1 MESSLWLIPLQDYAI
16 MLNLAAALEKEGIS
30 VFRFDFSGN
39 GESEGSFEY
48 GSYYR
53 GVDDLH
59 AVIRHF
65 SGENRVV
72 SAILGH
78 SKGGDVVLLYASKY
92 RDIRIVVNVSG
103 RCDTKRNLAERFGED
118 FMEKIK
124 KEGYIDVK
132 MGPFEFRL
140 TEEELMDHLNM
151 NMREHCRKIDTECR
165 VMTVHGSADDL
176 VPVEDASEFDE
187 IVPNHQLK
195 IIEGADHGYT
205 AHQTEL
211 ASAVVKFIKSALEE
225 GKVRIRFISSA
236 NRRICKPNST
246 TLRMAHS
253 HSAQN
258 PVIEQRRVIIPN
270 KHGEKLVGLLHEA
283 KSKEIVVLC
292 HGFRSRKDYNTMTN
306 LAAALEKEGIS
317 VFRFDF
323 AGNGESEGSFQ
334 YGNYYREADD
344 LHAVIQHFS
353 GENRVVSAIL
363 GHSKGGNV
371 VLLYAS
377 KYQDIRMV
385 INVSGRYDLK
395 RGIAERLGE
404 EFMETIKKDGY
415 IDVKN
420 NTGGVE
426 YRVTEEAL
434 MDRLGTDMREA
445 CLKIDKECRVLTVHG
460 SADEIIPLEDAL
472 EFAKIIP
479 NHQIHIIE
487 GANHGYTLHQTEL
500 ASAVVKFINSV
511 LEQDK
516 VAPK

>member
-1 MESSLWLIPLQDYAI
+1 
-16 MLNLAAALEKEGIS
+16 
-30 VFRFDFSGN
+30 
-39 GESEGSFEY
+39 
-48 GSYYR
+48 
-53 GVDDLH
+53 
-59 AVIRHF
+59 
-65 SGENRVV
+65 
-72 SAILGH
+72 
-78 SKGGDVVLLYASKY
+78 
-92 RDIRIVVNVSG
+92 
-103 RCDTKRNLAERFGED
+103 
-118 FMEKIK
+118 
-124 KEGYIDVK
+124 
-132 MGPFEFRL
+132 
-140 TEEELMDHLNM
+140 
-151 NMREHCRKIDTECR
+151 
-165 VMTVHGSADDL
+165 
-176 VPVEDASEFDE
+176 
-187 IVPNHQLK
+187 
-195 IIEGADHGYT
+195 
-205 AHQTEL
+205 
-211 ASAVVKFIKSALEE
+211 
-225 GKVRIRFISSA
+225 
-236 NRRICKPNST
+236 
-246 TLRMAHS
+246 MAHS
-253 HSAQN
+253 DSPQN
-258 PVIEQRRVIIPN
+258 PVIEQQRVIIPN

-306 LAAALEKEGIS
+306 IAAALEKQGIS

-404 EFMETIKKDGY
+404 DFMETIKKVGY

-460 SADEIIPLEDAL
+460 SVDEIIPLEDAL
-472 EFAKIIP
+472 EFVKIIP

-487 GANHGYTLHQTEL
+487 GANHGYTSHQTEL
-500 ASAVVKFINSV
+500 ASAVVKFIKSG

-516 VAPK
+516 VAAK